1 MKSKRALFVAIGYL
15 PVLIVGA
22 GIFYWILRS
31 SLKMI
36 LALTALPANSQELA
50 LTGLT
55 HLSSPLLVIG
65 ATYAYL
71 HIADKSHLRNL
82 GFGWQRCSIILL
94 VTGLIVSMS
103 AVALTFVVSTWSGKM
118 VVYGLAHPTAWAI
131 LASVGIATQAG
142 WVEELVCRGVIL
154 QKLEEGLNRPVAIL
168 LSSVLFI
175 LPHSEIYSLKLEIS
189 TVRLL
194 TLTLVSLTLTF
205 AYYLASRQLWLPI
218 GLHWGIDL
226 MTFLLIGSNAQR
238 QGALLNWWLVGSW
251 TIGGVRFFEWLL
263 LGSLSLIW
271 LFLGGWWLYKFK
283 TKAARRL
290 TAVSNPDENLGQ
302 KDPVP

>member
-1 MKSKRALFVAIGYL
+1 MKSKRPLFIAIGYL
-15 PVLIVGA
+15 PVLIVSA
-22 GIFYWILRS
+22 GILYWILRS

-36 LALTALPANSQELA
+36 LALTTLPANSQEFA

-65 ATYAYL
+65 VTYAYL
-71 HIADKSHLRNL
+71 YIADKSHLRNL
-82 GFGWQRCSIILL
+82 GFGWQRRSIILL
-94 VTGLIVSMS
+94 GTGLIVSMS

-168 LSSVLFI
+168 LSTVLFI

-189 TVRLL
+189 IVRLL

-251 TIGGVRFFEWLL
+251 TIGGVRYFEWLL
-263 LGSLSLIW
+263 LGSLALIW
-271 LFLGGWWLYKFK
+271 LFLGGWWLHKFK
-283 TKAARRL
+283 TRQPA
-290 TAVSNPDENLGQ
+290 D
-302 KDPVP
+302 